1 MPEKE
6 VSVYVTAALSYQE
19 ILSSSEDT
27 LEEQIFH
34 QETGNN

>member
-6 VSVYVTAALSYQE
+6 VSVYVTATLSYQE
-19 ILSSSEDT
+19 IPSSSEDP
-27 LEEQIFH
+27 LEELAFH